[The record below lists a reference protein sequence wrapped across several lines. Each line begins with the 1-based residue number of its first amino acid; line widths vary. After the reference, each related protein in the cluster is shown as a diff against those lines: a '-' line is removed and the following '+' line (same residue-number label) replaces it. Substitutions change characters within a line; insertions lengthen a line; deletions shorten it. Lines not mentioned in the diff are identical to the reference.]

1 LDTQLN
7 HTTVDLMEAFNGK
20 CYCGNIHLTVTLSRD
35 PSAVNPRACDCD
47 FCQKHGAAYVSDPR
61 GSLDIR
67 IKDEGEVGRF
77 QQGSEIAEMLLCR
90 RCGVLVAALFR
101 DVDRLF
107 GTLNVKA
114 LDRRADF
121 GTAVPASPKSL
132 APDEKTGRWRELWFP
147 DVRVGSV
154 ES

>member
-1 LDTQLN
+1 
-7 HTTVDLMEAFNGK
+7 MEPLNGK
-20 CYCGNIHLTVTLSRD
+20 CYCGNIHLTVTLSRE

-67 IKDEGEVGRF
+67 IGDEREVSRL
-77 QQGSEIAEMLLCR
+77 QQGSETADMLLCR
-90 RCGVLVAALFR
+90 RCGVLVAALYR
-101 DVDRLF
+101 DADRLF

-114 LDRRADF
+114 LDCRAAF
-121 GTAVPASPKSL
+121 GAQVPVSPKSL
-132 APDEKTGRWRELWFP
+132 AAEEKTKRWRDLWFQ

>member
-1 LDTQLN
+1 
-7 HTTVDLMEAFNGK
+7 MEPLNGK

-67 IKDEGEVGRF
+67 IEDERAVSRF

-90 RCGVLVAALFR
+90 RCGVLVAALYR
-101 DVDRLF
+101 DGDRLF

-121 GTAVPASPKSL
+121 GANAPVSPKLL
-132 APDEKTGRWRELWFP
+132 AAEEKTKRWRALWFP
-147 DVRVGSV
+147 DVRLGSV